1 MGTWTIKF
9 ADRTDGVIML
19 GDISVPNMKPV
30 TEVGIN
36 INTVFT
42 TTYCCYTSDAKFTV
56 NDNTFTVQND
66 DGSSITVGGAVVT
79 ITPWT
84 PNNAQLRD
92 INKTPGI
99 KKYRYF
105 FNVKISNIAADRVI
119 VTLNPDITV
128 TGTPVEKKYNLLDSV
143 PAGYDV
149 KGWYRYDGNNNLVF
163 DDIDVSR
170 LKYGQGDTLPDFC
183 LTIKDGY
190 EYDKDF
196 WSEHWD
202 TAENP
207 YIASSDKTSYYNV
220 GVPHQER
227 VNKPALWISFRGGDR
242 GLPDEL
248 VTFGS
253 TPHPTV
259 PAPHYTVQLDLLNCT
274 ADKPI
279 SSRVN
284 EGDSYTVNFTS
295 DSGYQFTDPPY
306 VVIGSETIHANIINS
321 THASLTL
328 SSVNKDLTIIAHAT
342 KSETPVDPPDPV
354 DPPKPPDP
362 VDPPNPPDPVEPTN
376 ELAFVN
382 VYNPTQKQ
390 LIDAANA
397 LFMNLSTGQVVDTSK
412 YIVAVHKVFV
422 PVSTDAHSQPI
433 KFGYYDSQ
441 VNSKVVN
448 HRVAKVSCGKVTVPE
463 LHHNALDYSPYTTVR
478 IWLPFLGFFDLSIDE
493 LSNKEV
499 ELTYSIDLVNGKALA
514 EISNDDGVIYRF
526 VGTAYERE
534 PYHTESLNNVSTV
547 YINGAY
553 NMADYTPYLLIER
566 PINLTPSNN
575 DLEGLPTYKEVTIG
589 DMTGYVKCRK
599 VFAKDMIATE
609 AEKNEIEA
617 LLCGGV
623 LVD

>member
-1 MGTWTIKF
+1 MANWTMAF
-9 ADRTDGVIML
+9 TDRTDGVTML
-19 GDISVPNMKPV
+19 GDISAPNMKPV
-30 TEVGIN
+30 TGAGIN
-36 INTVFT
+36 INTAFT
-42 TTYCCYTSDAKFTV
+42 STYCCYTSDSKFTV
-56 NDNTFTVQND
+56 NNNTFTVQND
-66 DGSSITVGGAVVT
+66 DNGLKDGGANFEVLS
-79 ITPWT
+79 WT
-84 PNNAQLRD
+84 PNNAQMQN

-105 FNVKISNIAADRVI
+105 FKTNISNITANHVI
-119 VTLNPDITV
+119 VTFNPDITV
-128 TGTPVEKKYNLLDSV
+128 DQPTPPPTPPKTYNLLDSV

-149 KGWYRYDGNNNLVF
+149 KGGYHYDSNNNVVF
-163 DDIDVSR
+163 DNIDVSR
-170 LKYGQGDTLPDFC
+170 LTYKKGDTLPDFC

-190 EYDKDF
+190 EYDKDL
-196 WSEHWD
+196 WTDKW
-202 TAENP
+202 ENGP
-207 YIASSDKTSYYNV
+207 YPVLVSADNSSYRNV
-220 GVPHQER
+220 GMPHQES
-227 VNKPALWISFRGGDR
+227 VNTPALWISFRGGDKQ
-242 GLPDEL
+242 LPDEL
-248 VTFGS
+248 VTFGNI
-253 TPHPTV
+253 PNPTV
-259 PAPHYTVQLDLLNCT
+259 AVPHYTVQLDLLNCT
-274 ADKPI
+274 ADKPTV
-279 SSRVN
+279 SRVN

-295 DSGYQFTDPPY
+295 DVGYLFTEPPY
-306 VVIGSETIHANIINS
+306 VEIDLEVISADIIDSSHAR
-321 THASLTL
+321 LTL
-328 SSVNKDLTIIAHAT
+328 SSVNENLTITAHAT
-342 KSETPVDPPDPV
+342 AQEE
-354 DPPKPPDP
+354 
-362 VDPPNPPDPVEPTN
+362 PVEPTDPTS

-390 LIDAANA
+390 LVDAANA
-397 LFMNLSTGQVVDTSK
+397 LFMNFSTGQVIDTSK
-412 YIVAVHKVFV
+412 YIIAVHKVFI
-422 PVSTDAHSQPI
+422 PISTDTALQPI

-448 HRVAKVSCGKVTVPE
+448 QRIAKVSCGKITVPE
-463 LHHNALDYSPYTTVR
+463 LYHNALDYSPYTTVR

-526 VGTAYERE
+526 VGTAYQRE

>member
-1 MGTWTIKF
+1 MANWTMVF
-9 ADRTDGVIML
+9 TDRTDGVTML

-30 TEVGIN
+30 TEAGIN
-36 INTVFT
+36 INTAFT
-42 TTYCCYTSDAKFTV
+42 TTYCCYTSDTKFTV
-56 NDNTFTVQND
+56 NDNAFTVQND
-66 DGSSITVGGAVVT
+66 DNGFEEDGGAT
-79 ITPWT
+79 ITLSPWK
-84 PNNAQLRD
+84 PNNAQMKD

-99 KKYRYF
+99 KKYRHF
-105 FNVKISNIAADRVI
+105 FNVKISNRTANHVI
-119 VTLNPDITV
+119 VTFNPDITV
-128 TGTPVEKKYNLLDSV
+128 DQPTPPPTPPKTYNLLDSV

-149 KGWYRYDGNNNLVF
+149 KGGYHYDGNNNVVF
-163 DDIDVSR
+163 DNIDVSR
-170 LKYGQGDTLPDFC
+170 LTYKKGDTLPDLC

-190 EYDKDF
+190 EYDADY
-196 WSEHWD
+196 WSEKWYD
-202 TAENP
+202 GPSPVIVSADN
-207 YIASSDKTSYYNV
+207 SSYFNV
-220 GVPHQER
+220 GVPHQESTTP
-227 VNKPALWISFRGGDR
+227 VLWISFRGGTKE
-242 GLPDEL
+242 LPDEL
-248 VTFGS
+248 VTFRNI
-253 TPHPTV
+253 PEPTV
-259 PAPHYTVQLDLLNCT
+259 AVPHYTVQLDLLNCT
-274 ADKPI
+274 ADKPT

-284 EGDSYTVNFTS
+284 AGDSYTVNFTS
-295 DSGYQFTDPPY
+295 DVGYLFTEPPY
-306 VVIGSETIHANIINS
+306 VEIDLEVISADIIDSSHAR
-321 THASLTL
+321 LTL
-328 SSVNKDLTIIAHAT
+328 SSVNENLTITAHAT
-342 KSETPVDPPDPV
+342 AQEEPVA
-354 DPPKPPDP
+354 
-362 VDPPNPPDPVEPTN
+362 PTS

-382 VYNPTQKQ
+382 VYNPTQKE
-390 LIDAANA
+390 LVDAANA
-397 LFMNLSTGQVVDTSK
+397 LFMNFSTGHIVDTNK
-412 YIVAVHKVFV
+412 YIVAIHKVFV
-422 PVSTDAHSQPI
+422 PVSTNEALQPI
-433 KFGYYDSQ
+433 KFGSYNTQ

-448 HRVAKVSCGKVTVPE
+448 QRLAHVSCGKVTVPE

-499 ELTYSIDLVNGKALA
+499 ELAYTIDLVNGKALA

-589 DMTGYVKCRK
+589 DMTGYVRCRK

>member
-1 MGTWTIKF
+1 MANWTMVF
-9 ADRTDGVIML
+9 TDRTDGVTML
-19 GDISVPNMKPV
+19 GDISAPNMKPV
-30 TEVGIN
+30 TEAGIN
-36 INTVFT
+36 INTAFT
-42 TTYCCYTSDAKFTV
+42 TTYCCYTSDNKFTV

-66 DGSSITVGGAVVT
+66 DNGFEEDGGATITV
-79 ITPWT
+79 TPWT
-84 PNNAQLRD
+84 PNSKQMDL

-99 KKYRYF
+99 KKYRHF
-105 FNVKISNIAADRVI
+105 FNVKISNRTANHVI
-119 VTLNPDITV
+119 VTFNPDITV
-128 TGTPVEKKYNLLDSV
+128 DQPTPPTPPQPVEKKYNLLDSV

-149 KGWYRYDGNNNLVF
+149 KGWYHYDGNNNLVF

-170 LKYGQGDTLPDFC
+170 LKYNKGDKLPDFC

-190 EYDKDF
+190 WYDADY
-196 WSEHWD
+196 W
-202 TAENP
+202 
-207 YIASSDKTSYYNV
+207 SDKWYNGPSPVIAGADNSSYFNV
-220 GVPHQER
+220 GVPHQESTTP
-227 VNKPALWISFRGGDR
+227 VLWISFRGGDKE
-242 GLPDEL
+242 LPDEL
-248 VTFGS
+248 VTFRNI
-253 TPHPTV
+253 PEPTV
-259 PAPHYTVQLDLLNCT
+259 DVPHYNVQLDLLHCT
-274 ADKPI
+274 ADKPTV
-279 SSRVN
+279 SSVN
-284 EGDSYTVNFTS
+284 AGDSYTVNFTA
-295 DSGYQFTDPPY
+295 DDGYLFTDAPH
-306 VVIGSETIHANIINS
+306 VVIGSETVYADITDS
-321 THASLTL
+321 SHASLTI
-328 SSVNKDLTIIAHAT
+328 SSINENLTITAHAT
-342 KSETPVDPPDPV
+342 AQEEPVA
-354 DPPKPPDP
+354 
-362 VDPPNPPDPVEPTN
+362 PTS

-382 VYNPTQKQ
+382 VYNPTQKE
-390 LIDAANA
+390 LVDAANA
-397 LFMNLSTGQVVDTSK
+397 LFMNFSTSQVVDTNK
-412 YIVAVHKVFV
+412 YIVAIHKVFV
-422 PVSTDAHSQPI
+422 PVSTNEALQPI
-433 KFGYYDSQ
+433 KFGSYNTQ

-448 HRVAKVSCGKVTVPE
+448 QRLAHVSCGKVTVPE

-499 ELTYSIDLVNGKALA
+499 ELNYTIDLINGKALA

-589 DMTGYVKCRK
+589 DMTGYVRCKK

>member
-1 MGTWTIKF
+1 MANWTIKF

-19 GDISVPNMKPV
+19 GHTAPSTMVPITEAGVTIRDIFP
-30 TEVGIN
+30 TG
-36 INTVFT
+36 
-42 TTYCCYTSDAKFTV
+42 YCCYTSDTKFTV
-56 NDNTFTVQND
+56 NNNTFTVQND
-66 DGSSITVGGAVVT
+66 DNGFEEDGGANFEVLS
-79 ITPWT
+79 WT
-84 PNNAQLRD
+84 PNSAQMKD
-92 INKTPGI
+92 INKLPGI

-105 FNVKISNIAADRVI
+105 FKTKVSNFTANNVI
-119 VTLNPDITV
+119 VTFNPDITV
-128 TGTPVEKKYNLLDSV
+128 DQPTPPEPPKPVEKKYNLLDSV
-143 PAGYDV
+143 PSGYNV
-149 KGWYRYDGNNNLVF
+149 KGWYHYDSSNNLVF
-163 DDIDVSR
+163 DDIDVSQ
-170 LKYGQGDTLPDFC
+170 LKYNQGDTLPDFC

-190 EYDKDF
+190 EYDKDY
-196 WSEHWD
+196 WSQYW
-202 TAENP
+202 ENEANP
-207 YIASSDKTSYYNV
+207 LLAGVYSFSYRNI
-220 GVPHQER
+220 GVPHQES
-227 VNKPALWISFRGGDR
+227 VNKPALWISFRGGDKQ
-242 GLPDEL
+242 LPDEL
-248 VTFGS
+248 VKFS
-253 TPHPTV
+253 NMPEPTV
-259 PAPHYTVQLDLLNCT
+259 AVPHYTVQLDLLHCN
-274 ADKPI
+274 ADKPT

-284 EGDSYTVNFTS
+284 AGDSYTVNFTS
-295 DSGYQFTDPPY
+295 DVGYQFIEPPY
-306 VVIGSETIHANIINS
+306 VQVGSEIINADIIDL
-321 THASLTL
+321 THARLTL
-328 SSVNKDLTIIAHAT
+328 SSVHENLTITAHAT
-342 KSETPVDPPDPV
+342 QQEEPVDP
-354 DPPKPPDP
+354 
-362 VDPPNPPDPVEPTN
+362 TS

-390 LIDAANA
+390 LVDAANA
-397 LFMNLSTGQVVDTSK
+397 LFMNFSTGQVVDTSK
-412 YIVAVHKVFV
+412 YIVAIHKVFV
-422 PVSTDAHSQPI
+422 PVSTGEALQPI
-433 KFGYYDSQ
+433 KFGSYNTQ

-448 HRVAKVSCGKVTVPE
+448 LRTARVSCGKVTVPE

-499 ELTYSIDLVNGKALA
+499 ELTYTIDLVNGKALA

-553 NMADYTPYLLIER
+553 NMADYTPYLLVER

>member
-1 MGTWTIKF
+1 MANWTMAF
-9 ADRTDGVIML
+9 TNRTDGVTML

-30 TEVGIN
+30 TEAGIN
-36 INTVFT
+36 INTAFT
-42 TTYCCYTSDAKFTV
+42 TTYCCYTSDTKFTV
-56 NDNTFTVQND
+56 NDNAFTVQND
-66 DGSSITVGGAVVT
+66 DNGFEEDGGATITVS
-79 ITPWT
+79 PWT
-84 PNNAQLRD
+84 PNNAQMKD

-99 KKYRYF
+99 KKYRHF
-105 FNVKISNIAADRVI
+105 FNVKISNRTANHVI
-119 VTLNPDITV
+119 VTFNPDITV
-128 TGTPVEKKYNLLDSV
+128 DAPTPPPTPPKTYNLLDSV

-149 KGWYRYDGNNNLVF
+149 KGDYHYDGNNNIVF
-163 DDIDVSR
+163 DNIDVSR
-170 LKYGQGDTLPDFC
+170 LTYKKGDTLPDLC

-190 EYDKDF
+190 EYDKDL
-196 WSEHWD
+196 WTDKW
-202 TAENP
+202 ENGP
-207 YIASSDKTSYYNV
+207 SPVIASADNTSYFNV
-220 GVPHQER
+220 GVPHQES
-227 VNKPALWISFRGGDR
+227 VNTPTLWISFKGRTAQ
-242 GLPDEL
+242 LPDEL
-248 VTFGS
+248 VTFRNI
-253 TPHPTV
+253 PEPTV
-259 PAPHYTVQLDLLNCT
+259 AVPHYTVQLDLLHCT
-274 ADKPI
+274 ADKPTV
-279 SSRVN
+279 SRVN

-295 DSGYQFTDPPY
+295 DVGYLFTEPPY
-306 VVIGSETIHANIINS
+306 VEIDLEVISADIIDSSHAR
-321 THASLTL
+321 LTL
-328 SSVNKDLTIIAHAT
+328 SSINENLTITAHAT
-342 KSETPVDPPDPV
+342 AQEEPVDP
-354 DPPKPPDP
+354 
-362 VDPPNPPDPVEPTN
+362 TS

-390 LIDAANA
+390 LVDAANA
-397 LFMNLSTGQVVDTSK
+397 LFMNFSTGQIVDTSK
-412 YIVAVHKVFV
+412 YIVAIHKVFV
-422 PVSTDAHSQPI
+422 PVSTDEALQPI
-433 KFGYYDSQ
+433 KFGSYNTQ

-448 HRVAKVSCGKVTVPE
+448 LRTAHVSCGKVTVPE

-499 ELTYSIDLVNGKALA
+499 ELTYTIDLVNGKALA

-566 PINLTPSNN
+566 PINLTPANN
-575 DLEGLPTYKEVTIG
+575 DLEGLPTYKEVAIG

>member
-1 MGTWTIKF
+1 MANWTIVF
-9 ADRTDGVIML
+9 TDRTDGVIML
-19 GDISVPNMKPV
+19 GDINLQMKPV
-30 TEVGIN
+30 TSAGVTF
-36 INTVFT
+36 NTAFSDI
-42 TTYCCYTSDAKFTV
+42 YACYTSDNEFTV
-56 NDNTFTVQND
+56 NDNAFTVQND
-66 DGSSITVGGAVVT
+66 DNGLKDGGAT
-79 ITPWT
+79 ITLSPWT
-84 PNNAQLRD
+84 PNSKQMD
-92 INKTPGI
+92 IIKKIPEL

-105 FNVKISNIAADRVI
+105 FKPKISNVTANHVI

-128 TGTPVEKKYNLLDSV
+128 NQPTPPTPPQPVEKKYNLLDSV
-143 PAGYDV
+143 PAGYNV
-149 KGWYRYDGNNNLVF
+149 KGWYHYDGNNNLVF
-163 DDIDVSR
+163 DDIDVSQ
-170 LKYGQGDTLPDFC
+170 LKYNKGDTLPDFC

-190 EYDKDF
+190 EYDKDL
-196 WSEHWD
+196 WTDKW
-202 TAENP
+202 ENGP
-207 YIASSDKTSYYNV
+207 YPVLASADNSSYRNV
-220 GVPHQER
+220 GMPHQES
-227 VNKPALWISFRGGDR
+227 VNTPALWISFRGGDKQ
-242 GLPDEL
+242 LPDEL
-248 VTFGS
+248 VTFGNI
-253 TPHPTV
+253 PNPTV
-259 PAPHYTVQLDLLNCT
+259 AAPHYTVQLDLLNCT
-274 ADKPI
+274 ADKPT

-284 EGDSYTVNFTS
+284 EGDSYTVNFTA
-295 DSGYQFTDPPY
+295 DNGYVFNEQPY
-306 VVIGSETIHANIINS
+306 VQVGSETIYADSIDS
-321 THASLTL
+321 THARLTL
-328 SSVNKDLTIIAHAT
+328 SSVNEDLTITAHAT
-342 KSETPVDPPDPV
+342 KSVE
-354 DPPKPPDP
+354 
-362 VDPPNPPDPVEPTN
+362 PVEPTDPTS

-390 LIDAANA
+390 LVDAANA
-397 LFMNLSTGQVVDTSK
+397 LFMNFSTGQVIDTSK
-412 YIVAVHKVFV
+412 YIIAVHKVFI
-422 PVSTDAHSQPI
+422 PISTDTALQPI

-448 HRVAKVSCGKVTVPE
+448 QRVAKVSCGKVTVPE
-463 LHHNALDYSPYTTVR
+463 LYHNALDYSPYTTVR

-526 VGTAYERE
+526 VGTAYQRE

>member
-1 MGTWTIKF
+1 MANWTMAF
-9 ADRTDGVIML
+9 TDRTDGVTML

-30 TEVGIN
+30 TEAGIN
-36 INTVFT
+36 INTAFT
-42 TTYCCYTSDAKFTV
+42 TTYCCYTSDNKFTV
-56 NDNTFTVQND
+56 NDNAFTVQND
-66 DGSSITVGGAVVT
+66 DNGFEEDGGATITVS
-79 ITPWT
+79 PWT
-84 PNNAQLRD
+84 PNSKQMD
-92 INKTPGI
+92 IIKQTQGI
-99 KKYRYF
+99 KKYKYF
-105 FNVKISNIAADRVI
+105 FNVQISNRTANHVI

-128 TGTPVEKKYNLLDSV
+128 DQPTPPPTPPRTYNLLDSV

-149 KGWYRYDGNNNLVF
+149 KGEHRYVDGNVVF
-163 DDIDVSR
+163 NDIDVSR
-170 LKYGQGDTLPDFC
+170 LTYKKGDTLPAFN
-183 LTIKDGY
+183 LVIKDGY
-190 EYDKDF
+190 EYDKDL
-196 WSEHWD
+196 WTNKW
-202 TAENP
+202 ENGP
-207 YIASSDKTSYYNV
+207 YPVLASADNSSYFNTGY
-220 GVPHQER
+220 PHQEPEP
-227 VNKPALWISFRGGDR
+227 NPPLWIEFHATNYTM
-242 GLPDEL
+242 PDEL
-248 VTFGS
+248 VTFRNI
-253 TPHPTV
+253 PEPTV
-259 PAPHYTVQLDLLNCT
+259 AVPHYTVQLDLLHCT
-274 ADKPI
+274 ADKPTT
-279 SSRVN
+279 SRVN

-295 DSGYQFTDPPY
+295 DIGYLFTEPPY
-306 VVIGSETIHANIINS
+306 VEIDLERINADIIDSSHAR
-321 THASLTL
+321 LTL
-328 SSVNKDLTIIAHAT
+328 SNVNENLTITAHAT
-342 KSETPVDPPDPV
+342 QQEEPVDP
-354 DPPKPPDP
+354 
-362 VDPPNPPDPVEPTN
+362 TS

-390 LIDAANA
+390 LVDAANA
-397 LFMNLSTGQVVDTSK
+397 LFMNFSTGQIVDTNK
-412 YIVAVHKVFV
+412 YIIAIHKVFV
-422 PVSTDAHSQPI
+422 PVSTDEALQPI
-433 KFGYYDSQ
+433 KFGSYNTQ

-448 HRVAKVSCGKVTVPE
+448 LRTARVSCGKVTVPE

-499 ELTYSIDLVNGKALA
+499 ELTYTIDLVNGKALA

-566 PINLTPSNN
+566 PINLTPANIN
-575 DLEGLPTYKEVTIG
+575 LEGLPTYKEVTIG

>member
-1 MGTWTIKF
+1 MANWTIKF
-9 ADRTDGVIML
+9 ADRTDGVIMFA
-19 GDISVPNMKPV
+19 DMSVPNMAPV
-30 TEVGIN
+30 PEAGLN
-36 INTVFT
+36 INTAFT
-42 TTYCCYTSDAKFTV
+42 TAYCFYTSDNEFTV

-66 DGSSITVGGAVVT
+66 DGGSITDGGAT
-79 ITPWT
+79 ITAPKWT
-84 PNNAQLRD
+84 PNSKQMD
-92 INKTPGI
+92 IIRKIPGI

-105 FNVKISNIAADRVI
+105 FNISISNRTANHVI
-119 VTLNPDITV
+119 VTFNPDIT
-128 TGTPVEKKYNLLDSV
+128 TTQPTPPEPPKPVEKKYNLLDSV

-149 KGWYRYDGNNNLVF
+149 KGWYHYDGSNNLVF
-163 DDIDVSR
+163 DDIDVSQ
-170 LKYGQGDTLPDFC
+170 LKYNQGDTLPDFC

-190 EYDKDF
+190 WYDKDY
-196 WSEHWD
+196 WSQYW
-202 TAENP
+202 ENEANP
-207 YIASSDKTSYYNV
+207 RLASVYSSLYRNI
-220 GVPHQER
+220 GVPHQES
-227 VNKPALWISFRGGDR
+227 VNKPALWISFRGGDKQ
-242 GLPDEL
+242 LPDEL
-248 VTFGS
+248 VKFS
-253 TPHPTV
+253 NMPEPTV
-259 PAPHYTVQLDLLNCT
+259 ARPHYTVQLDLLHCT
-274 ADKPI
+274 ADKPTV
-279 SSRVN
+279 SEVN
-284 EGDSYTVNFTS
+284 EGDSYTVNFTA
-295 DSGYQFTDPPY
+295 DNGYVFNEQPY
-306 VVIGSETIHANIINS
+306 VQVGSETIYADIIDP
-321 THASLTL
+321 THARLTL
-328 SSVNKDLTIIAHAT
+328 SSVNENLTITAHAT
-342 KSETPVDPPDPV
+342 ESVE
-354 DPPKPPDP
+354 
-362 VDPPNPPDPVEPTN
+362 PVEPTS

-382 VYNPTQKQ
+382 VYNPTQKE
-390 LIDAANA
+390 LVDAANA
-397 LFMNLSTGQVVDTSK
+397 LFMNFSTGQVIDTSK
-412 YIVAVHKVFV
+412 YIIAVHKVFV
-422 PVSTDAHSQPI
+422 PVSTYANPQPI

-448 HRVAKVSCGKVTVPE
+448 QRVAKVSCGKVTVPE

-589 DMTGYVKCRK
+589 DMTGYVRCRK
-599 VFAKDMIATE
+599 VFANNMIATE

-617 LLCGGV
+617 LLCSGV

>member
-1 MGTWTIKF
+1 MPNWTIKF
-9 ADRTDGVIML
+9 TDRTDGVIML
-19 GDISVPNMKPV
+19 GDINLAMKPV
-30 TEVGIN
+30 NSTGVTFSTAFSDI
-36 INTVFT
+36 
-42 TTYCCYTSDAKFTV
+42 YACYTSDNAFTV
-56 NDNTFTVQND
+56 NNNVFTVQND
-66 DGSSITVGGAVVT
+66 DNGFEEDGGATITVSK
-79 ITPWT
+79 WT
-84 PNNAQLRD
+84 PNRYQMED
-92 INKTPGI
+92 IKKIPEL

-105 FNVKISNIAADRVI
+105 FYISISNRTANHVI
-119 VTLNPDITV
+119 VTFNPDITV
-128 TGTPVEKKYNLLDSV
+128 VQPTPPTPPQPVEKKYNLLDSV
-143 PAGYDV
+143 PAGYNV
-149 KGWYRYDGNNNLVF
+149 KGWYHYDGNNNLVF

-170 LKYGQGDTLPDFC
+170 LKYNKGDTLPDFC

-190 EYDKDF
+190 EYDKDL
-196 WSEHWD
+196 WTDKW
-202 TAENP
+202 ENGP
-207 YIASSDKTSYYNV
+207 YPVLASADNSSYRNV
-220 GVPHQER
+220 GMPHQES
-227 VNKPALWISFRGGDR
+227 VNTPALWISFRGGDKQ
-242 GLPDEL
+242 LPDEL
-248 VTFGS
+248 VTFGNI
-253 TPHPTV
+253 PNPTV
-259 PAPHYTVQLDLLNCT
+259 AVPHYTVQLDLLHCT
-274 ADKPI
+274 ADKPT

-295 DSGYQFTDPPY
+295 DVGYLFTEPPY
-306 VVIGSETIHANIINS
+306 VEIDLERINADIIDSSHAR
-321 THASLTL
+321 LTL
-328 SSVNKDLTIIAHAT
+328 SSVNENLTITAHAT
-342 KSETPVDPPDPV
+342 QQEEPVDP
-354 DPPKPPDP
+354 
-362 VDPPNPPDPVEPTN
+362 TS

-390 LIDAANA
+390 LVDAANA
-397 LFMNLSTGQVVDTSK
+397 LFMNFSTGQVVDTSK
-412 YIVAVHKVFV
+412 YIVAIHKVFV
-422 PVSTDAHSQPI
+422 PVSTDEALKPI
-433 KFGYYDSQ
+433 KFGSYNTQ

-448 HRVAKVSCGKVTVPE
+448 LRKARVSCGKVTVPE

-499 ELTYSIDLVNGKALA
+499 ELNYTIDLINGKALA

>member
-1 MGTWTIKF
+1 MANWTIKF
-9 ADRTDGVIML
+9 TNRTDGVIML
-19 GDISVPNMKPV
+19 GDIAPSTMKPI
-30 TEVGIN
+30 TEAGLTNRN
-36 INTVFT
+36 IFPSG
-42 TTYCCYTSDAKFTV
+42 YCCYTSDNKFTV
-56 NDNTFTVQND
+56 NDNAFTVQND
-66 DGSSITVGGAVVT
+66 DNGFEEDGGAT
-79 ITPWT
+79 ITLSLWT
-84 PNNAQLRD
+84 PNNAQMKD

-105 FNVKISNIAADRVI
+105 FNVKISNRTANHVI
-119 VTLNPDITV
+119 VTFNPDITV
-128 TGTPVEKKYNLLDSV
+128 DTPTPPQPVEKKYNLLDSV

-149 KGWYRYDGNNNLVF
+149 KGWYHYDGNNNLVF
-163 DDIDVSR
+163 DNIDVSR
-170 LKYGQGDTLPDFC
+170 LKYNKGDTLPDFC

-190 EYDKDF
+190 EYDKDY
-196 WSEHWD
+196 WSEKWD
-202 TAENP
+202 TGP
-207 YIASSDKTSYYNV
+207 SPVIASADNSSYFNV
-220 GVPHQER
+220 GVPHQES
-227 VNKPALWISFRGGDR
+227 VNTPALWISFRGGTKQ
-242 GLPDEL
+242 LPDEL
-248 VTFGS
+248 VTFRNI
-253 TPHPTV
+253 PEPTV
-259 PAPHYTVQLDLLNCT
+259 AVPHYTVQLDLLNCT
-274 ADKPI
+274 ADKPTV
-279 SSRVN
+279 SRVN

-295 DSGYQFTDPPY
+295 DVGYLFTEPPY
-306 VVIGSETIHANIINS
+306 VEIDLERINADIIDSSHAR
-321 THASLTL
+321 LTL
-328 SSVNKDLTIIAHAT
+328 SSVNENLTITAHAT
-342 KSETPVDPPDPV
+342 PQEEPVDP
-354 DPPKPPDP
+354 
-362 VDPPNPPDPVEPTN
+362 TS

-390 LIDAANA
+390 LVDAANA
-397 LFMNLSTGQVVDTSK
+397 LFMNFSTGQVVDTSK
-412 YIVAVHKVFV
+412 YIVAIHKVFV
-422 PVSTDAHSQPI
+422 PVSTDEALQPI
-433 KFGYYDSQ
+433 KFGSYNTQ

-448 HRVAKVSCGKVTVPE
+448 LRTARVSCGKVTVPE

-499 ELTYSIDLVNGKALA
+499 ELTYTIDLVNGKALA

-553 NMADYTPYLLIER
+553 NMADYTPYLLVER

>member
-1 MGTWTIKF
+1 MANWTVAF
-9 ADRTDGVIML
+9 TDRTDGVIML
-19 GDISVPNMKPV
+19 GDINLAMKPV
-30 TEVGIN
+30 NSTGVTFSTAFSDI
-36 INTVFT
+36 
-42 TTYCCYTSDAKFTV
+42 YACYTSDNEFTV
-56 NDNTFTVQND
+56 NDNAFTVQND
-66 DGSSITVGGAVVT
+66 DNGFEEDGGATITV
-79 ITPWT
+79 PSWT
-84 PNNAQLRD
+84 PNSKQMD
-92 INKTPGI
+92 IIRKIPEI

-105 FNVKISNIAADRVI
+105 FKVKISNVTANHVI

-128 TGTPVEKKYNLLDSV
+128 NQPTPPEPPKPVEKKYNLLDSV
-143 PAGYDV
+143 PSGYDV
-149 KGWYRYDGNNNLVF
+149 KGWYHYDGNNNLVF

-170 LKYGQGDTLPDFC
+170 LKYNKGDTLPDFC

-190 EYDKDF
+190 EYDKDL
-196 WSEHWD
+196 WTDKW
-202 TAENP
+202 ENGP
-207 YIASSDKTSYYNV
+207 YPAIVSADNSSYYN
-220 GVPHQER
+220 GGIPHQEDSTP
-227 VNKPALWISFRGGDR
+227 VLWISFRGGTKQ
-242 GLPDEL
+242 LPDEL
-248 VTFGS
+248 VTFRNI
-253 TPHPTV
+253 PEPTV
-259 PAPHYTVQLDLLNCT
+259 AVPHYTVQLDLLNCT
-274 ADKPI
+274 ADKPTV
-279 SSRVN
+279 SRVN
-284 EGDSYTVNFTS
+284 EGDSYTVNFTA
-295 DSGYQFTDPPY
+295 DNGYVFNEQPY
-306 VVIGSETIHANIINS
+306 VQVGSETIYADSIDS
-321 THASLTL
+321 THARLTL
-328 SSVNKDLTIIAHAT
+328 SSVNEDLTITAHAT
-342 KSETPVDPPDPV
+342 ESVE
-354 DPPKPPDP
+354 
-362 VDPPNPPDPVEPTN
+362 PVEPTDPTS

-390 LIDAANA
+390 LVDAANA
-397 LFMNLSTGQVVDTSK
+397 LFMNFSTGQIVDTSK

-422 PVSTDAHSQPI
+422 PVSTDEALQPI
-433 KFGYYDSQ
+433 KFGSYNTQ

-448 HRVAKVSCGKVTVPE
+448 LRTAHVSCGKVTVPE

-499 ELTYSIDLVNGKALA
+499 ELTYTIDLVNGKALA

-566 PINLTPSNN
+566 PINLIPSNN

-589 DMTGYVKCRK
+589 DMTGYVRCRK